1 MTTRTRMPIIG
12 SRPAELSAA
21 IYGARAGM
29 EPIVVRGLLTR
40 GADQAAG

>member
-29 EPIVVRGLLTR
+29 EPIVVQGLQS
-40 GADQAAG
+40 GGE